1 MTGPLLITGASGKRG
16 RAFLR
21 HFLESGCDV
30 IAAVLRP
37 QSLDALLADFG
48 TAARE
53 GRLHGVATD
62 LAAEPG
68 VAALLAF
75 LDGSALR
82 PAGLVNNA
90 RSLDNLRLGD
100 GGVPGRAGFPG
111 GVRLAV

>member
-1 MTGPLLITGASGKRG
+1 MTGPHLITRASGTLG
-16 RAFLR
+16 LAFLR

-75 LDGSALR
+75 LDGNALR
-82 PAGLVNNA
+82 PAGLVDNA
-90 RSLDNLRLGD
+90 RSLDNLRLAG
-100 GGVPGRAGFPG
+100 GGVAGPG
-111 GVRLAV
+111 GCSGG